1 MSDVG
6 TPSTGNT
13 LVGRVLD
20 DRYVLR
26 SVLGV
31 GGMGTVFRAEQLS
44 MGRDVAIKVLRT
56 DMIHDEQAVRRFL
69 TEARAASR
77 LKSPHTVSVFD
88 FGRTADGV
96 LYLVMELLEGRTL
109 GDAMEQE
116 KRPMAL
122 DRAVR
127 LVHQVLDALEEAHG
141 QGILHRDLKP
151 DNVFLLEG
159 ANGREFVKVL
169 DFGVAKMLFD
179 PRPGQTVQG
188 VTFGT
193 MEYMSPEQMLGR
205 DLGPSSDLYEVAILL
220 FQMVCG
226 KLPFE
231 GNNPVEIALRKIE
244 GPIPTPRDLLPTLP
258 PSEALEEFFRVALAP
273 SPEDRYPDVET
284 FRAAL
289 KLTARSSIPERLA
302 ARGPGDTERDLSP
315 SDGALDTWAGVPM
328 VSDAP
333 TPIAEG
339 PREPA
344 PATVAMAPF
353 GKMDVQ
359 GAPAP
364 AARSPVPESPRG
376 TVAMA
381 PFGQMDTPSA
391 IDPVVPAPPPG
402 GGPIPAPA
410 PPSVPV
416 AVTPHDVPGQD
427 RRRRPRK
434 PHLLSVLCVH
444 EGARHKALLA
454 EVSLGGAFVHSRWL
468 PVPGA
473 EVAIVFPRLV
483 EEGHPT
489 VVIRSQVLRR
499 LEFPQKPGEVQ
510 GFSVRFLTLRTQ
522 GALAHLKHFFRH
534 HFRFELPTDLP
545 EDRQAALWEW
555 SFESQ
560 TLRGVDEA

>member
-1 MSDVG
+1 LSNVE
-6 TPSTGNT
+6 TPAGANT

-20 DRYVLR
+20 DRYALR
-26 SVLGV
+26 SVLGF

-44 MGRDVAIKVLRT
+44 MGREVAVKVLRT
-56 DMIHDEQAVRRFL
+56 DMVHDEQAVRRFL

-77 LKSPHTVSVFD
+77 LKNPHTVSVFD

-109 GDAMEQE
+109 ADAMDQE
-116 KRPMAL
+116 RRPMGL
-122 DRAVR
+122 ERAVR
-127 LVHQVLDALEEAHG
+127 LVHQILDALEEAHG

-151 DNVFLLEG
+151 ENIFLLEG
-159 ANGREFVKVL
+159 ANGREFAKVL

-205 DLGPSSDLYEVAILL
+205 DLGPSSDLYEVAVLL

-226 KLPFE
+226 RLPFE
-231 GNNPVEIALRKIE
+231 GTNPVEIALRKIE
-244 GPIPTPRDLLPTLP
+244 GPIPTPKDLVPGLPS
-258 PSEALEEFFRVALAP
+258 SETLEEFFRVALAP
-273 SPEDRYPDVET
+273 SPEDRYPDVDT

-289 KLTARSSIPERLA
+289 KLTVRSSSQHKPP
-302 ARGPGDTERDLSP
+302 AREPGDTERDPAPPGSA
-315 SDGALDTWAGVPM
+315 SDTWVGVPVAPM
-328 VSDAP
+328 DASNQAP
-333 TPIAEG
+333 G
-339 PREPA
+339 PREP
-344 PATVAMAPF
+344 VMA
-353 GKMDVQ
+353 
-359 GAPAP
+359 
-364 AARSPVPESPRG
+364 

-381 PFGQMDTPSA
+381 PFGQMQAARAPEPPASPDPA
-391 IDPVVPAPPPG
+391 PDPVAVPAPD
-402 GGPIPAPA
+402 PAPV
-410 PPSVPV
+410 PDIPS
-416 AVTPHDVPGQD
+416 QD

-434 PHLLSVLCVH
+434 HHLLSVVCVH
-444 EGARHKALLA
+444 KGSRYKALLA

-468 PVPGA
+468 PVPGT

-522 GALAHLKHFFRH
+522 GALGHLKQFFRH
-534 HFRFELPTDLP
+534 HFRSDLPTDLP
-545 EDRQAALWEW
+545 EDRKAALWEW

-560 TLRGVDEA
+560 TLRGVEEE